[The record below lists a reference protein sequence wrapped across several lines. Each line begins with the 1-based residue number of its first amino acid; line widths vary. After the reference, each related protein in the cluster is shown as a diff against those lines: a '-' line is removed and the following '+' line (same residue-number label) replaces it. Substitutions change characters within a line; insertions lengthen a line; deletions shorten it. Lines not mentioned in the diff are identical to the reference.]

1 MGVPRMGSWGGS
13 KTPENGRFRPKK
25 GLIVQ
30 KNTEKGSKNGRF
42 SVQNGGSGP
51 SPGTPSQGLEKGP
64 GPGSPGGRPGSLPRT
79 PGPGPG
85 PRARGG
91 GPGRGRVRGP
101 WAGWGSSPGYGGSL

>member
-85 PRARGG
+85 PRAR
-91 GPGRGRVRGP
+91 
-101 WAGWGSSPGYGGSL
+101 AGAPYSRE